1 MTHMLED
8 LMLEK
13 MLTQKSRNLQQK
25 SSQKEIC
32 QISSLVKR
40 WIVRQRLNLWRNLK
54 TSLVIG
60 I

>member
-1 MTHMLED
+1 
-8 LMLEK
+8 MLEK